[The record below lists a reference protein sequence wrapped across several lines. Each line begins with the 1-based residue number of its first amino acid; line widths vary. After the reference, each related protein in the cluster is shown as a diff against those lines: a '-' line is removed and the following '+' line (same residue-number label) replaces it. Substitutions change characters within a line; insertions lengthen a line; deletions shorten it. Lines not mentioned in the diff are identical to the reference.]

1 MIELPGI
8 VVNETFVQ
16 DHLDELVLCDVRWY
30 LDGRSPLDVYESS
43 HLPGALFVDLDH
55 TLSDEPGGAAG
66 RHPFPSPDA
75 FAERLGALGIG
86 EDAVVVA
93 YDDSGGGTA
102 GRMVWMLRAIG
113 QQAGLLDGGIE
124 GWTGAFESGPPTPP
138 RPISRR
144 PVPWPAS
151 IENTADEMLQRVST
165 SVLLDARAGERYR
178 GEVEPSAAPPGH
190 IPGARS
196 LPWTDLI
203 DPVTKHFLPPDKV
216 RQRFAAVGVDTNER
230 FIASCGSGVSACAL
244 LVGGV
249 HAGLTP
255 GELFVP
261 STSGW
266 TAGGREVVTE

>member
-1 MIELPGI
+1 MTHLPGI
-8 VVNETFVQ
+8 VVNESFVQ
-16 DHLDELVLCDVRWY
+16 DHFDELVLCDVRWY
-30 LDGRSPLDVYESS
+30 LDGRSGFDAYKTS
-43 HLPGALFVDLDH
+43 HLRDALFVDLDSD
-55 TLSDEPGGAAG
+55 LSGESGGAAG
-66 RHPFPSPDA
+66 RHPFPSPDT

-86 EDAVVVA
+86 DDSVVVA

-113 QQAGLLDGGIE
+113 QRAGLLDGGLA
-124 GWTGAFESGPPTPP
+124 GWTGAFESGPPTP
-138 RPISRR
+138 RRAISRT
-144 PVPWPAS
+144 PIPWPAS
-151 IENTADEMLQRVST
+151 IENTADELLRRVAT
-165 SVLLDARAGERYR
+165 SILLDARSGERFR
-178 GEVEPSAAPPGH
+178 GEVEPTAAPPGH

-203 DPVTKHFLPPDKV
+203 DPVTKHFLQPDRL
-216 RQRFAAVGVDTNER
+216 RQRFAAVGVDANQG

-249 HAGLTP
+249 HAGLIP

-266 TAGGREVVTE
+266 TAQGREIVTE

>member
-1 MIELPGI
+1 MVDLPGI

-30 LDGRSPLDVYESS
+30 LDGRSALDAYASS
-43 HLPGALFVDLDH
+43 HLPGAVFVDLDRD
-55 TLSDEPGGAAG
+55 LSGEPGGAAG
-66 RHPFPSPDA
+66 RHPFPSPES

-86 EDAVVVA
+86 DDSVVVA

-102 GRMVWMLRAIG
+102 GRMVWMLRSIG
-113 QQAGLLDGGIE
+113 QRAGLLDGGLE
-124 GWTGAFESGPPTPP
+124 GWRGAFESGPPTP
-138 RPISRR
+138 RRTISRT
-144 PVPWPAS
+144 PVPWHAS
-151 IENTADEMLQRVST
+151 IEHSAEVMLQRAST
-165 SVLLDARAGERYR
+165 LVLLDARSGERFR
-178 GEVEPSAAPPGH
+178 GEVEPTATPPGH

-196 LPWTDLI
+196 LPWTELI
-203 DPVTKHFLPPDKV
+203 DPVTKRFLPPDRV
-216 RQRFAAVGVDTNER
+216 RQRFAAVGVDANEN

-261 STSGW
+261 SMSGW
-266 TAGGREVVTE
+266 TAEGREVVTE

>member
-1 MIELPGI
+1 MIDLPGI
-8 VVNETFVQ
+8 VVNESFVQ

-30 LDGRSPLDVYESS
+30 LDGRSALDAYISS
-43 HLPGALFVDLDH
+43 HLPGAIFVDLDRD
-55 TLSDEPGGAAG
+55 LSGEPGGAAG
-66 RHPFPSPDA
+66 RHPFPSPDT

-86 EDAVVVA
+86 EDSVVVA

-102 GRMVWMLRAIG
+102 GRLIWMLRAMG
-113 QQAGLLDGGIE
+113 QRAGLLDGGLE
-124 GWTGAFESGPPTPP
+124 GWTRAFESGPPTP
-138 RPISRR
+138 RRAISRI

-165 SVLLDARAGERYR
+165 SVLLDARSGERFR
-178 GEVEPSAAPPGH
+178 GEVEPTAAPPGH

-203 DPVTKHFLPPDKV
+203 DPVTKHFLEPDRL
-216 RQRFAAVGVDTNER
+216 RQRFAAVGVDTNEV

-249 HAGLTP
+249 HAELIP

-266 TAGGREVVTE
+266 TAEGREIVTE